1 MPNGDIKYAYRVS
14 RLVILPDYQGLGF
27 GTKFLS
33 YIAEYYFSKGKKL
46 YIRTTHLRLVNYLR
60 NNSSWKESSTSGKV
74 STGGKTKTTTKKLGI
89 KDQQLHRIAYSFQ
102 YMGKNYNIKQIKTL
116 LIEDENIDYDLLK
129 QDLEYLSSKFWIHVI
144 TGEINTYSRIEE
156 ICSEL
161 GIYTTLLYRT
171 RNKNPILN
179 KKYINK
185 KINTSWNIKKHNY
198 IMSHY

>member
-60 NNSSWKESSTSGKV
+60 NNFNWKESGTSGKV
-74 STGGKTKTTTKKLGI
+74 STGGKGKATKIKQGI

-102 YMGKNYNIKQIKTL
+102 YMGKDYGIKPIKTI
-116 LIEDENIDYDLLK
+116 LIKDEDIDYDLLK

-144 TGEINTYSRIEE
+144 TGEINTYSQIEE
-156 ICSEL
+156 ICEAL
-161 GIYTTLLYRT
+161 GIYTTLLYKT
-171 RNKNPILN
+171 RNKQAIIN
-179 KKYINK
+179 KKYTDKN
-185 KINTSWNIKKHNY
+185 INTSWTMAQHNY
-198 IMSHY
+198 IMLHY